1 MNNDKKTT
9 FQDYIRWL
17 IAQYQVLQQQTQQ
30 NAFRIVEH
38 ETSRDGQLRLVVQVI
53 GKSVTF
59 KATPHELAADDQL
72 LERFSRQDVRTI
84 TYYACNELKKPKA
97 RIIFQEFRE
106 KINKMIFRI
115 HKRDS
120 VNAIEKTAA
129 EISLDKTLLNE
140 MGPEDAH
147 LVGYTT
153 ASEQL
158 LSEKE
163 QLQQFNKDQN

>member
-1 MNNDKKTT
+1 MPNDKKTT
-9 FQDYIRWL
+9 LQDYIRWL

-30 NAFRIVEH
+30 NAFRIIEH

-84 TYYACNELKKPKA
+84 TYYACNELKKTKA

-106 KINKMIFRI
+106 KINKMIFKI
-115 HKRDS
+115 HKPGS
-120 VNAIEKTAA
+120 VDTIEKTAD
-129 EISLDKTLLNE
+129 EISLDKPLLNE
-140 MGPEDAH
+140 MSPEDAH
-147 LVGYTT
+147 LVGFTSGT
-153 ASEQL
+153 EHVIA
-158 LSEKE
+158 EKQ
-163 QLQQFNKDQN
+163 QLQQIQDN